1 MDDYNDLMT
10 NAFKAAVAGDPEF
23 EGVEITPEYVASLSP
38 EELEWAAETL
48 EGQYYSNRG
57 AFKNPEDFARQRFE
71 YAKQGSTPEEVE
83 YRWEQSSA
91 LLDPATAEADRNFG
105 RHARFLRGHLDY
117 KGTEVRPE
125 AFANTFGA
133 FPSAPPI
140 QNPAQRSYA
149 LSYKSDLDAGDYQ
162 LARGS
167 QKGQLSYTMT
177 DPSTGL
183 GSYMNS
189 ANIVPN
195 AFRYSYAG
203 LSDGDS
209 VYDRSMDAFDQSV
222 GHLNA
227 NRQNRLGMYNPS
239 LDLPDD
245 ATDEEVKARYQ
256 ELAGGYADAQVPSA
270 KERYLRSG
278 YDLDESFGK
287 VLGDNL
293 GKVAAD
299 AVYLGSDVVFD
310 MADPSLAASVA
321 TGAPV
326 FTKNVLSG
334 LAKQGLKKTA
344 INTGKGAIKGAAPDF
359 GAEAGLQ
366 AGFGFSTEKGMQ
378 LPTQEQDEKNKQ
390 FRRQRRD
397 DAVGYESPSDET
409 YENQVAP
416 LVQRLRRGPSGGGG
430 GGGF

>member
-1 MDDYNDLMT
+1 MDDYNDLLFQ
-10 NAFKAAVAGDPEF
+10 AVKAAYPGEETV
-23 EGVEITPEYVASLSP
+23 TPEWVATLSP
-38 EELEWAAETL
+38 EQLEEITKDL
-48 EGQYYSNRG
+48 DGSYHSNRG

-71 YAKQGSTPEEVE
+71 YAKQGATPEEVE
-83 YRWEQSSA
+83 QRWDESTT

-140 QNPAQRSYA
+140 ENQAHRPYAMSYR
-149 LSYKSDLDAGDYQ
+149 SDLDAGDYQ
-162 LARGS
+162 LARGG
-167 QKGQLSYTMT
+167 QKGDLRYTMT
-177 DPSTGL
+177 DPSTVL

-195 AFRYSYAG
+195 AFRFNFAG
-203 LSDGDS
+203 LTDGET
-209 VYDRSMDAFDQSV
+209 VKDRSYDAFEQSV

-245 ATDEEVKARYQ
+245 ATPEQVSQRFQ
-256 ELAGGYADAQVPSA
+256 EMRDGYENAQAPSS

-278 YDLDESFGK
+278 YDLDETFSK
-287 VLGDNL
+287 ALGDTM
-293 GKVAAD
+293 GKAAAD

-310 MADPSLAASVA
+310 MADPSLAATTI
-321 TGAPV
+321 TGLPGIGR
-326 FTKNVLSG
+326 NVLGG
-334 LAKQGLKKTA
+334 LARQGFTKTA
-344 INTGKGAIKGAAPDF
+344 IGAAKAAPKSIAPDF
-359 GAEAGLQ
+359 GVEAGFQ
-366 AGFGFSTEKGMQ
+366 AGLGGFGNEDMQ

-397 DAVGYESPSDET
+397 DAVRYESPSDET
-409 YENQVAP
+409 YKNQVAP

>member
-1 MDDYNDLMT
+1 
-10 NAFKAAVAGDPEF
+10 
-23 EGVEITPEYVASLSP
+23 
-38 EELEWAAETL
+38 
-48 EGQYYSNRG
+48 
-57 AFKNPEDFARQRFE
+57 
-71 YAKQGSTPEEVE
+71 
-83 YRWEQSSA
+83 
-91 LLDPATAEADRNFG
+91 
-105 RHARFLRGHLDY
+105 LRGHLDY
-117 KGTEVRPE
+117 KEPGIRPE

-140 QNPAQRSYA
+140 ENQAHRPYAMSYR
-149 LSYKSDLDAGDYQ
+149 SDLDAGDYQ

-167 QKGQLSYTMT
+167 EKGQLTYTMT

-195 AFRYSYAG
+195 AFRYSYSG
-203 LSDGDS
+203 LSDGAG
-209 VYDRSMDAFDQSV
+209 DAFDQSV

-227 NRQNRLGMYNPS
+227 HRQNRLGMYNPS

-245 ATDEEVKARYQ
+245 ATDEEVNARYH
-256 ELAGGYADAQVPSA
+256 ELAGGYANAQVPSA

-278 YDLDESFGK
+278 YDLDETFGK
-287 VLGDNL
+287 ALGDNL

-310 MADPSLAASVA
+310 MADPSLAASLV
-321 TGAPV
+321 TGAPG
-326 FTKNVLSG
+326 FAKGMATSAARQGIPKAVLSG
-334 LAKQGLKKTA
+334 L
-344 INTGKGAIKGAAPDF
+344 KGTVKGAAPDF

-366 AGFGFSTEKGMQ
+366 AGFGFSTENDMQ

-390 FRRQRRD
+390 FRRKRRD

-416 LVQRLRRGPSGGGG
+416 LVQRLRRGPGGGGG

>member
-1 MDDYNDLMT
+1 MDDYNDLLFQ
-10 NAFKAAVAGDPEF
+10 AVKAAYPGEETV
-23 EGVEITPEYVASLSP
+23 TPEWVATFSP
-38 EELEWAAETL
+38 EQLAEVANELDES
-48 EGQYYSNRG
+48 YYANRG

-71 YAKQGSTPEEVE
+71 YASQGSTPEEIE
-83 YRWEQSSA
+83 QRWEDSA
-91 LLDPATAEADRNFG
+91 RLLDPATAGADRNFG
-105 RHARFLRGHLDY
+105 RHARFLRGHLSHNSDAR
-117 KGTEVRPE
+117 KSGMTFGQIFAPM
-125 AFANTFGA
+125 ANTGNLT
-133 FPSAPPI
+133 PPHVM
-140 QNPAQRSYA
+140 AYRE
-149 LSYKSDLDAGDYQ
+149 DLDAGDYQ
-162 LARGS
+162 IARPS
-167 QKGQLSYTMT
+167 ESFELRYLMT
-177 DPSTGL
+177 EPETGL

-195 AFRYSYAG
+195 SFRFNFGG

-245 ATDEEVKARYQ
+245 ATDEEVNARYQ
-256 ELAGGYADAQVPSA
+256 ELAGGYAAAQSPSS

-278 YDLDESFGK
+278 YDLDETFGK
-287 VLGDNL
+287 ALGNNL

-299 AVYLGSDVVFD
+299 AVYLGSDVLFD

-321 TGAPV
+321 AGAPA

-334 LAKQGLKKTA
+334 LAKQGLKKTL

-366 AGFGFSTEKGMQ
+366 AGFGFSTENNMQ

-397 DAVGYESPSDET
+397 DAVRYESPSDET